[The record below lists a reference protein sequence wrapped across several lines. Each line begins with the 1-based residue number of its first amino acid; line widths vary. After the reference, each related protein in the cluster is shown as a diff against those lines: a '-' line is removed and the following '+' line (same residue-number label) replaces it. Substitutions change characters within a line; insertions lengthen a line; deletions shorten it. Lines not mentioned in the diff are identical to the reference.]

1 MATMTMREMKAHL
14 VAKADESED
23 FRTRLVA
30 DPRSVIYAEFGVSIP
45 ERFTIQ
51 VHEDSAT
58 TAHMVLP
65 MTDRLTEEELAQVAG
80 GNWGQDSMDQ
90 LEDDMN
96 NL

>member
-14 VAKADESED
+14 VTKADESED

-30 DPRSVIYAEFGVSIP
+30 DPKSVISAEFGVSIP
-45 ERFTIQ
+45 EVFNVQ

-65 MTDRLTEEELAQVAG
+65 ITDRLTEEELAQVAG

-90 LEDDMN
+90 LENDMN

>member
-1 MATMTMREMKAHL
+1 MATLTISEMKARL

-23 FRTRLVA
+23 FRKLLIA
-30 DPRSVIYAEFGVSIP
+30 DPKSVISAEFGVSIP
-45 ERFTIQ
+45 EGFNVR

-58 TAHMVLP
+58 AAHLTLP
-65 MTDRLTEEELAQVAG
+65 MTDRLTDEELAQVAG